1 MAKKVSQ
8 TEMRQMMQKMKAE
21 KAPST
26 STDSRLKKYKLNSK
40 EIALIEME
48 KKRKADEE
56 IDKKKKFAKRA
67 GVPETFFDSAKTK
80 AFLNLQKAPQK
91 SILKNS
97 GSPSPSARNV
107 PAASAKATGREWTS
121 SEPILNK
128 GAEKKE
134 KSPKV
139 KSPGAKEKSPRPAL
153 LRTPSGGAIG
163 HDSEEDDSQDENT
176 EDKTTSDTTVPEGFF
191 DDPVED
197 AKARGIEYKDPEEEE
212 WESWKKEIAVELT
225 QSADILAEEQLGET
239 VERQIEEIDEQMKAW
254 TRVIEIEKKKDE
266 VEEQFKIKKEV
277 NDDAQDDAEL
287 GSDEE
292 IDEGA
297 IEDLFDWR
305 KKKS

>member
-134 KSPKV
+134 KSLSWTK
-139 KSPGAKEKSPRPAL
+139 
-153 LRTPSGGAIG
+153 
-163 HDSEEDDSQDENT
+163 H
-176 EDKTTSDTTVPEGFF
+176 
-191 DDPVED
+191 
-197 AKARGIEYKDPEEEE
+197 RGRE
-212 WESWKKEIAVELT
+212 WEEGGVKNLCRKRDMIGMSRWVRGPLGVCNLPMQPIQA
-225 QSADILAEEQLGET
+225 SADHIDSPVITSADLHSSLALICLAD
-239 VERQIEEIDEQMKAW
+239 RQ
-254 TRVIEIEKKKDE
+254 
-266 VEEQFKIKKEV
+266 
-277 NDDAQDDAEL
+277 EL
-287 GSDEE
+287 VQQWN
-292 IDEGA
+292 I
-297 IEDLFDWR
+297 W
-305 KKKS
+305 